1 MSETYP
7 STGGTGLARGTQPDA
22 DDQGGGLAAAKDAS
36 SEVLGE
42 AQDRAADVVGETK
55 EQARSLL
62 DQTKSELTDQA
73 AQQQRSLAGNLR
85 SVGDEL
91 SRMSSATED
100 PGYATDL
107 VSRAAGAV
115 SGAADWL
122 DDREPGDVLGELS
135 DFARRQPL
143 MFLAAAGVAGVVV
156 GRLARGIKDAPGSSG
171 SSAGAGA
178 GAGAAGSAPA
188 RATAARPATPTAPP
202 RAVGTQPTP
211 SSPASASPATTLPAS
226 GGAVPAAG
234 GTGGNEVRDVDLP

>member
-7 STGGTGLARGTQPDA
+7 PTGRAGLARGAEPGA
-22 DDQGGGLAAAKDAS
+22 EDQGGALSAAKDAS

-42 AQDRAADVVGETK
+42 AQGRAADVVGETK

-62 DQTKSELTDQA
+62 DQTRSELTDQA

-91 SRMSSATED
+91 SRMSSAAED

-107 VSRAAGAV
+107 VSRASGAV
-115 SGAADWL
+115 TGAADWL

-143 MFLAAAGVAGVVV
+143 VFLAAAGLAGVVA
-156 GRLARGIKDAPGSSG
+156 GRLVRGMKDAPSDGPSRPQPQ
-171 SSAGAGA
+171 
-178 GAGAAGSAPA
+178 SAPVA
-188 RATAARPATPTAPP
+188 RRSTQA
-202 RAVGTQPTP
+202 QPTQAQP
-211 SSPASASPATTLPAS
+211 TSSSPASSNPAATLPSS
-226 GGAVPAAG
+226 GAAAPAAG
-234 GTGGNEVRDVDLP
+234 GFVGSEVRDVDVP